1 MKRESATT
9 ETAGR
14 AWWKQPRHWP
24 VALLLGLLLPL
35 AQLPM
40 GWWLAAAQ
48 PAAWLLKPFTRRR
61 RQIIRANIDLA
72 FPELRREERAELAE
86 QNYRDT
92 VMGLFEGVV
101 ALFRWRRLQAT
112 WLQIEGLEHLDRA
125 LSAGHGV
132 LIVGGHYTSMLLC
145 GRFLAETTSVPVPQL
160 VRRHNNPALEAFI
173 DWGRRRHALHT
184 IEKKDIATLLRL
196 LRAGH
201 PVALAADQDFNFHCA
216 FVPFFGQPAATLKI
230 LPRLQR
236 LSRAPKLRV
245 AIRRG
250 PGLIEWTLTLAP
262 AGPPSGDDVADT
274 AADAAWLESQIRLA
288 PAEYLWAHRRYKT
301 RPPGVA
307 PAYPATLRKQRNP
320 ESVDG

>member
-1 MKRESATT
+1 MKRESAAT
-9 ETAGR
+9 EAG
-14 AWWKQPRHWP
+14 AWWRQPRHWP
-24 VALLLGLLLPL
+24 LAVVLGLLLPL

-48 PAAWLLKPFTRRR
+48 PAAWLLKPLAHRRR
-61 RQIIRANIDLA
+61 RIIRANIDLA
-72 FPELRREERAELAE
+72 FPELERATRAALAE
-86 QNYRDT
+86 QNFRDT

-101 ALFRWRRLQAT
+101 ALFRWRRLREQ
-112 WLQIEGLEHLDRA
+112 WLRIEGLEHLDRA
-125 LSAGHGV
+125 LAAGRGV

-145 GRFLAETTSVPVPQL
+145 GRFLAEAAGVPVPQL
-160 VRRHNNPALEAFI
+160 VRRHNNPVLEAFI

-216 FVPFFGQPAATLKI
+216 FVPFFAQPAATLKI

-236 LSRAPKLRV
+236 LSQAPKLRL

-262 AGPPSGDDVADT
+262 AEPPSGDDIADT
-274 AADAAWLESQIRLA
+274 AADAAWLEAQIRLA
-288 PAEYLWAHRRYKT
+288 PTEYLWAHRRYKT
-301 RPPGVA
+301 RPPGMA
-307 PAYPATLRKQRNP
+307 PAYPAALRKRRAP
-320 ESVDG
+320 ESIDG

>member
-1 MKRESATT
+1 MKRGSASPD
-9 ETAGR
+9 R
-14 AWWKQPRHWP
+14 PWWRSPRHWP
-24 VALLLGLLLPL
+24 WAGLLGLVVLL

-48 PAAWLLKPFTRRR
+48 PAAWLLKPFTTRRR
-61 RQIIRANIDLA
+61 RIIRANIDLA
-72 FPELRREERAELAE
+72 FRELDRDQRAALAE
-86 QNYRDT
+86 QNYRET
-92 VMGLFEGVV
+92 VTGLFEGVV
-101 ALFRWRRLQAT
+101 ALFRLRPLGAER
-112 WLQIEGLEHLDRA
+112 IRIDGLEHLDRA
-125 LSAGHGV
+125 VAAGHGA

-145 GRFLAETTSVPVPQL
+145 GRMLAEAASIPVPQL
-160 VRRHNNPALEAFI
+160 VRRHNNPCLEAFI
-173 DWGRRRHALHT
+173 DWGRRRHCRHT
-184 IEKKDIATLLRL
+184 VEKKDIAALLRL
-196 LRAGH
+196 LREGH

-236 LSRAPKLRV
+236 LSGAPKLRV

-262 AGPPSGDDVADT
+262 AEAASGDDIADT

-307 PAYPATLRKQRNP
+307 PAYPAALRKPRRP

>member
-1 MKRESATT
+1 MIRATATT
-9 ETAGR
+9 DSP
-14 AWWKQPRHWP
+14 WWRSPRHWP
-24 VALLLGLLLPL
+24 LALLLGLVVLL
-35 AQLPM
+35 AQLPI

-48 PAAWLLKPFTRRR
+48 PATWLLRPFTGRRR
-61 RQIIRANIDLA
+61 RIIRANIDLA
-72 FPELRREERAELAE
+72 FPELGRRERAALAE
-86 QNYRDT
+86 QNYRET
-92 VMGLFEGVV
+92 VMGLFEGAV
-101 ALFRWRRLQAT
+101 ALFRWRPLGAER
-112 WLQIEGLEHLDRA
+112 IRIDGLEHLDRA
-125 LSAGHGV
+125 VSAGHGA

-145 GRFLAETTSVPVPQL
+145 GRMLAEAASIPVPQL
-160 VRRHNNPALEAFI
+160 VRRHNNRCLEAFI
-173 DWGRRRHALHT
+173 DWGRRRHCAQT
-184 IEKKDIATLLRL
+184 VEKKDIAALLRL

-262 AGPPSGDDVADT
+262 AEPASGDDVADT
-274 AADAAWLESQIRLA
+274 ARDAAWLEAQIRLA
-288 PAEYLWAHRRYKT
+288 PAEYLWAHRRFKT
-301 RPPGVA
+301 RPPGMA
-307 PAYPATLRKQRNP
+307 PAYPAALRKRRTP